1 MRKKECECNEV
12 ITSGRNQ
19 ERRGAEG
26 RGTVAGREKKG
37 REGRKNWSSG
47 LAECWAKH

>member
-26 RGTVAGREKKG
+26 RE
-37 REGRKNWSSG
+37 NWSGG